1 MFRNYLLVTFRNLLK
16 NKVFTIINIV
26 GLGVGLSVCIVAFFN
41 HMFNYE
47 FDRTHENYDEIY
59 RINCFRDM
67 QGREQ
72 EYGFVPATLG
82 LEIKNDIPGI
92 IRASRFQRT
101 NSPVKVED
109 NMFQAQISF
118 VDPDFLQIFTLPSVR
133 GDTKSIP
140 GSGDI
145 LLSETMAHTLFSD
158 DDPLGNSISI
168 FNDKSEEFTYTVCAV
183 FEDFP
188 DNSSFRIDI
197 IGRFDNF
204 LSMWNVDDANW
215 RLFISGLFIQV
226 PDKSIIPSITR
237 SLADYIAVQNRVRED
252 FRINR
257 FSLVP
262 LKNVGSNTRNIWG
275 SSLFPSLHPAALF
288 APPIMAV
295 FILLIACF
303 NFANTSVA
311 AFSKRLKEIGLRKT
325 YGGQRKQL
333 LTQFMLETLIICLF
347 ALFIGIALAYILVPA
362 YSNLWAYMTIK
373 LTFGKYGIFWIF
385 LLFLLFLTGFLS
397 GVYPALHVSSFNPVY
412 VFRGATLFRGSGKLS
427 VILMTSQFT
436 FSIIALVMGLVF
448 TRNADYQRT
457 LDLGYD
463 RDKIIV
469 VPVPPEISLSLKNE
483 ILANPQVISAG
494 GTYEHI
500 GWGSYRRSI
509 DDSEKQLEVA
519 ILDIGPEYAQ
529 TMGLRLVEGRLFDKT
544 RMEADI
550 SNNSVVVN
558 QKLVS
563 DFSWENAVG
572 KTVTL
577 YDTTRINIIGVVED
591 FYISGVWNKIEPT
604 MLRIVDN
611 SQHYNLAVR
620 AEPENIPA
628 VLDYISQKWKELVP
642 NQIFNGIAQED
653 TMQEE
658 KDIND
663 SIMKVCVFLA
673 IVAIIMSLIGMYNMV
688 SLDIIKRTKE
698 VGIRKIQ
705 GATIPILMFLLSRK
719 YLVVLIIA
727 AILGC
732 TGGYFMSG
740 WLMDS
745 IWDYYVD
752 INAGIMIISTL
763 IMFAAT
769 LLTITTKVFRA
780 ARRNPAVSLRYE

>member
-519 ILDIGPEYAQ
+519 VLDIGPEYAQ